1 MAIDWLR
8 MEVNNG
14 ERPENVRLAY
24 EVDKDDIKVHLL
36 ESWEKWLF
44 NVLFIF
50 ISFVIFD
57 KICLFVSLIS
67 LSTSI
72 DKNRIK
78 IINVSYIK

>member
-24 EVDKDDIKVHLL
+24 EVDQDDIKVHML

-44 NVLFIF
+44 NVLYIFVPFYFHELYDWYLGIFCPCFLIKRNKIYVHTFI
-50 ISFVIFD
+50 
-57 KICLFVSLIS
+57 
-67 LSTSI
+67 
-72 DKNRIK
+72 
-78 IINVSYIK
+78 